1 MPYVTQ
7 EAHERQQDVDV
18 DQEHERLLEVEVG
31 QHLLLPNGKTD
42 FLVVVKSKSGPY
54 LKVQYYNNDKKD
66 KDKHLK
72 LVWWRHNHSAKED
85 DYEEVYQ
92 DSLTSK
98 QVRDGFAAWEEEIHV
113 NLFYQ
118 RVIEDKAMT
127 VTKDGRSLKRLQ
139 KAMVK
144 RAKPLV
150 PS

>member
-1 MPYVTQ
+1 MQLQLY
-7 EAHERQQDVDV
+7 
-18 DQEHERLLEVEVG
+18 
-31 QHLLLPNGKTD
+31 
-42 FLVVVKSKSGPY
+42 
-54 LKVQYYNNDKKD
+54 
-66 KDKHLK
+66 
-72 LVWWRHNHSAKED
+72 
-85 DYEEVYQ
+85 
-92 DSLTSK
+92 
-98 QVRDGFAAWEEEIHV
+98 GFAAWEEEIHV

>member
-1 MPYVTQ
+1 MP
-7 EAHERQQDVDV
+7 
-18 DQEHERLLEVEVG
+18 LEVEVG
-31 QHLLLPNGKTD
+31 QHLLLPNGKRD
-42 FLVVVKSKSGPY
+42 FLVVVKAKSGPY
-54 LKVQYYNNDKKD
+54 LKIQYYNNDQTDKD
-66 KDKHLK
+66 KDLK
-72 LVWWRHNHSAKED
+72 LVWWRQNQGTNGE

-98 QVRDGFAAWEEEIHV
+98 QIRDGFAAWEEEIHV

-118 RVIEDKAMT
+118 RVLTDDAMS
-127 VTKDGRSLKRLQ
+127 VTKKGRSLKRLQ